1 MTSEWPTRA
10 LIHVTWENSTLAN
23 ASQVCLNGSRVTS
36 DSDNFRLA
44 NILTVEDYNFF
55 AEIQTFART
64 HVMIVDSL

>member
-44 NILTVEDYNFF
+44 NILTLEDYYFF
-55 AEIQTFART
+55 AENGI
-64 HVMIVDSL
+64 IDP